1 MQPSEGKQAGAPSG
15 ELERPERK
23 MEHKREK
30 VEPSQRWKMLN
41 IDQRYEEY
49 AHLNYKNTHN
59 SLGEGKAAINN

>member
-1 MQPSEGKQAGAPSG
+1 MQQSEGKQAGASSG

-49 AHLNYKNTHN
+49 AHLFYKITRHAK
-59 SLGEGKAAINN
+59 LVDDRC